1 MSKPST
7 IKCLGVMTV
16 SLFGVAIMS
25 FYSSLHLVPGIVLV
39 VLVQG
44 LLISVCQRLI
54 VISEQDME
62 QKNYIFSLFQSGTI
76 ILATF
81 IIYLISEGGYT
92 QKIEYLYWLI
102 HLFDKNIPIIQF
114 EIATYLWVSYLLVIG
129 LLFRKQMIKM
139 IVAKIDT
146 WVPPGWTLII
156 AIVLIIYTRTG
167 FNHFVRVNSLVIGG
181 LMLILTLFIRRAK
194 IRMYQI
200 RYVFKP
206 KTYLVTFNLILVM
219 IWGIGANMPRWQ
231 ELPGTRWLKNLRNS
245 FGTQAELKDY
255 LPISSAL
262 TKDLVLSDVV
272 LFEVE
277 TNEPLYLREVAYKIY
292 ENNMWRLDEEDKI
305 YDTDMPFKSSYLQ
318 AEYEQTSTILNEM
331 AWIRAQNPNIFREYK
346 EILNRESSPSLKKK
360 YTINQNPIN
369 TINYFTVNGTV
380 EIRDRLA
387 KSMYYCGSLENIYI
401 HSNRLVEP
409 TSYQVTY
416 YDRMPKKGTREYS
429 FLKGLTYIQFV
440 SLCEQLHTYRGQ
452 GVYMKEIIPRL
463 LRTYTPLIQYQR
475 AEQGYL
481 QIPDNIKDSLYK
493 LSKKATVGEISG
505 FGQAEALCNYLKENY
520 TYNLQ
525 SKPISEEDNVYQFLF
540 SQKEGVCQDFA
551 SSMVLM
557 CRSIG
562 IPARYVTGYLVT
574 EKKEGTSSTYVVRQ
588 KDAHAYAEVYIP
600 AYGWML
606 FDPTP
611 PIVAEEVETQEAE
624 KLIIGDFLK
633 LIGGMI
639 IIMLFITFGIYGFKG
654 LKIVYW
660 LVLLC
665 LKPTKWGIESL
676 LRKTLWRL
684 ENKGFPK
691 KPKETIRQYQK
702 RMLEEGFDIGLIVR
716 LFERSTFGYE
726 SPERKELKQ
735 ALYTYRKVIKT
746 KKLPQKG
753 ARIDLPRIH

>member
-1 MSKPST
+1 MSKPSVT
-7 IKCLGVMTV
+7 KCLGVMV
-16 SLFGVAIMS
+16 ISLFGVAIMS
-25 FYSSLHLVPGIVLV
+25 FYSSLHLVTGIVLV
-39 VLVQG
+39 ALVQG

-54 VISEQDME
+54 AISEQDTE
-62 QKNYIFSLFQSGTI
+62 QKNYIFPLFQSGTV

-81 IIYLISEGGYT
+81 IIYLISKGSYIE
-92 QKIEYLYWLI
+92 KIEYLYWLV
-102 HLFDKNIPIIQF
+102 HLFNKNMPIYQF
-114 EIATYLWVSYLLVIG
+114 EIATYLWISYLLVIG
-129 LLFRKQMIKM
+129 FLFGKQMITM
-139 IVAKIDT
+139 IVAKVDT
-146 WVPPGWTLII
+146 WIPPGWVLII
-156 AIVLIIYTRTG
+156 AIVLITYTRQG

-181 LMLILTLFIRRAK
+181 VLLILDLFIRRTK
-194 IRMYQI
+194 TKVYQTC
-200 RYVFKP
+200 YVFKP
-206 KTYLVTFNLILVM
+206 KEYLVTFSLILVI
-219 IWGIGANMPRWQ
+219 IWGVGTNMPRLQ
-231 ELPGTRWLKNLRNS
+231 ELPGTRWLKVLKNS
-245 FGTQAELKDY
+245 LGTHAELEDY
-255 LPISSAL
+255 LPMSSAL
-262 TKDLVLSDVV
+262 TKDLVLSDVI

-292 ENNMWRLDEEDKI
+292 ENNMWKIDEEETIFDI
-305 YDTDMPFKSSYLQ
+305 DFPFKPSYLQ
-318 AEYEQTSTILNEM
+318 AEYDQTSAILNEM
-331 AWIRAQNPNIFREYK
+331 AWIRAQNPNFFGEFK
-346 EILNRESSPSLKKK
+346 QILNRESSPTLKKK
-360 YTINQNPIN
+360 YKINQNPIN

-380 EIRDRLA
+380 EIQDHLA
-387 KSMYYCGSLENIYI
+387 ESMYYYGSLENIYI
-401 HSNRLVEP
+401 HSNRLIEP

-429 FLKGLTYIQFV
+429 FLKGLTHTQFV
-440 SLCEQLHTYRGQ
+440 YLCEKLHTYRRQ
-452 GVYMKEIIPRL
+452 GMTREEITPRL

-481 QIPDNIKDSLYK
+481 QVPDHIKDSLYE
-493 LSKKATVGEISG
+493 LSKKVIVGEIAY

-525 SKPISEEDNVYQFLF
+525 SKPIPEEDNVYQFLF
-540 SQKEGVCQDFA
+540 NQKEGVCQDFA

-588 KDAHAYAEVYIP
+588 KDAHAFAEAYIP

-611 PIVAEEVETQEAE
+611 PIAAEEVKTQEVE

-633 LIGGMI
+633 LIGGMMI
-639 IIMLFITFGIYGFKG
+639 VALLITLGVYGFKV
-654 LKIVYW
+654 LKTVYW

-691 KPKETIRQYQK
+691 QPKETIEQYEE
-702 RMLEEGFDIGLIVR
+702 RMLESGYDISFIVM
-716 LFERSTFGYE
+716 LFERSTFGYQ
-726 SPERKELKQ
+726 SPERTELKQ
-735 ALYTYRKVIKT
+735 ALYAYRKVIKT
-746 KKLPQKG
+746 KKTSSKKVLE
-753 ARIDLPRIH
+753 